1 MNKLK
6 IYYRAIALLL
16 GITCLSS
23 CTCTQEKLEQKA
35 IEQDFTEL
43 LAVRSRPSNISELK
57 YECRCM
63 DEKIDDINNFTKKMS
78 NSKFGFLYQSLG
90 RQKVATISSYKTSLN
105 CQQLNQ

>member
-1 MNKLK
+1 MDKLK
-6 IYYRAIALLL
+6 TFCRAITILL
-16 GITCLSS
+16 GITYLSS
-23 CTCTQEKLEQKA
+23 CTCTQEILEQKA

-43 LAVRSRPSNISELK
+43 LAVRSKPSNISELK

-63 DEKIDDINNFTKKMS
+63 DEKIDGINDFTKKMS
-78 NSKFGFLYQSLG
+78 KSKFGFLYQSLG